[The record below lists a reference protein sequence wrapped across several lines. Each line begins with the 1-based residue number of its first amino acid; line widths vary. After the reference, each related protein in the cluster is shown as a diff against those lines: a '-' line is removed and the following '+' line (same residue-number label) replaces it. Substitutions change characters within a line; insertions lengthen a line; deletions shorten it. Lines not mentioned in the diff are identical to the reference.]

1 MFGNSFFIVGKGG
14 KELGRQ
20 KIKYL
25 VVGGLA
31 VNLYGYDRITG
42 DLDIILL
49 MTDANVKR
57 FIKVAEQF
65 KLRPRVPVSLKDFAV
80 PELRENWVKEKN
92 MKAFTLYNPQ
102 NDAEHVDIII
112 DHPINFQ
119 KAYKKRK
126 QIKSGGM
133 NIALISLMDLIKMKK
148 AAGRERDKVDIKA
161 LTFIKSRLGNI
172 GGVKK

>member
-1 MFGNSFFIVGKGG
+1 MLYERIFREFD
-14 KELGRQ
+14 RQ

-31 VNLYGYDRITG
+31 VNLHGYDRITG

-57 FIKVAEQF
+57 FVKVAEQF
-65 KLRPRVPVSLKDFAV
+65 KLKPRVPVALKDFAV
-80 PELRENWVKEKN
+80 SLLRKSWIKEKN

-102 NDAEHVDIII
+102 NNAEHVDIII
-112 DHPINFQ
+112 EHPIDFQ
-119 KAYKKRK
+119 KAYKKRE

-133 NIALISLMDLIKMKK
+133 NISLISLADLIKMKE
-148 AAGRERDKVDIKA
+148 AAGRGIK
-161 LTFIKSRLGNI
+161 LILKL
-172 GGVKK
+172 

>member
-1 MFGNSFFIVGKGG
+1 MLYERILN
-14 KELGRQ
+14 ELGRH

-49 MTDANVKR
+49 MTDVNVKK

-65 KLRPRVPVSLKDFAV
+65 KLKPRVPVALKDFAV
-80 PELRENWVKEKN
+80 PRLRENWIKEKN
-92 MKAFTLYNPQ
+92 MKAFTLYNPR

-112 DHPINFQ
+112 DHPIDFQ
-119 KAYKKRK
+119 KAYKKRE

-133 NIALISLMDLIKMKK
+133 NISLISLADLIRMKK

-161 LTFIKSRLGNI
+161 LTFIKELKNDQEKGS
-172 GGVKK
+172 

>member
-1 MFGNSFFIVGKGG
+1 MLYERVL
-14 KELGRQ
+14 KELGRH

-57 FIKVAEQF
+57 FVEVAEQF
-65 KLRPRVPVSLKDFAV
+65 RLRPRVPVSLKDFAV
-80 PELRENWVKEKN
+80 PHLRENWVKEKN

-112 DHPINFQ
+112 DHPIDFQ
-119 KAYKKRK
+119 KAYKKRE

-133 NIALISLMDLIKMKK
+133 NIDLISLMDLIKMKK
-148 AAGRERDKVDIKA
+148 AAGREKDKIDIKA
-161 LTFIKSRLGNI
+161 LTFIKELKND
-172 GGVKK
+172 